1 MAVKLSPH
9 VEKRIERLVESG
21 RYADADQVVE
31 AALLSLE
38 PDASFDWAW
47 IAEQDAMADDSV
59 AAGRTRPFDN
69 EFVEELRALV
79 TRRS

>member
-1 MAVKLSPH
+1 MAVKLTPH
-9 VEKRIERLVESG
+9 VEEWIERLVDTG

-38 PDASFDWAW
+38 PDGSLDWAW
-47 IAEQDAMADDSV
+47 IAEQDAIADDSV
-59 AAGRTRPFDN
+59 VAGRTRPFDN